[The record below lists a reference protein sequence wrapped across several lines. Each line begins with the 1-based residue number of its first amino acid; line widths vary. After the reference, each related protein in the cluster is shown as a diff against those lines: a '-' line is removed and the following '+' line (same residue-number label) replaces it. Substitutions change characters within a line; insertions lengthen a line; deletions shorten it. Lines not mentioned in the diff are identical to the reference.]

1 MKYALLQHFRFC
13 IQNFRFCFRQHF
25 TFCIGQHFRFCIRQH
40 FRFCIRQHFRFCIVN
55 ISDFVLVNISDFVL
69 VKFSDFVF
77 ANISDFVFVN
87 ISDFVLVKISDF
99 VLIGHKRV
107 SREIIIMSDL
117 NKVVL
122 CHEKIES
129 KNLRQNSS
137 NFKHFLL
144 KDFNCDCED
153 VIKLTDRALA
163 ANVIKSAIFNGKVSY
178 RTVRADPVGDDTVL
192 VPETQEIDSKNE
204 HVSTVFFE
212 ESLTSLVRKFDSS
225 RTAKERR

>member
-55 ISDFVLVNISDFVL
+55 TSDFVL
-69 VKFSDFVF
+69 VK
-77 ANISDFVFVN
+77 

-122 CHEKIES
+122 CLEKIES